1 MTTTRRRDV
10 EAFERLLWQWF
21 DAESNVR
28 AIREGNTPDWD
39 ADGTKEAEAA
49 STQALEVVLKAFEA
63 EPDDASLKAAFRQ
76 SLETGNLHPDLD
88 NPTGRNVVNFLRI
101 LADFPPKMQ
110 QPLPPQN
117 SRDSDFP

>member
-1 MTTTRRRDV
+1 MATATTARRDV
-10 EAFERLLWQWF
+10 EAFKTLLWRWF
-21 DAESNVR
+21 EAEEYR
-28 AIREGNTPDWD
+28 REWSKFQAPG
-39 ADGTKEAEAA
+39 AKEAEASA
-49 STQALEVVLKAFEA
+49 TQALEVVLKAFEA

-101 LADFPPKMQ
+101 LADFPPKTQ
-110 QPLPPQN
+110 QPLPPPQN

>member
-1 MTTTRRRDV
+1 MKRDV
-10 EAFERLLWQWF
+10 EAFKALLWRWHE
-21 DAESNVR
+21 AENDKSDCC
-28 AIREGNTPDWD
+28 NTASV
-39 ADGTKEAEAA
+39 ADGKAYQAALEEAEATA
-49 STQALEVVLKAFEA
+49 SQARAAVLAAFQA

-88 NPTGRNVVNFLRI
+88 NPAGRNVVNFLRI

-110 QPLPPQN
+110 LPPPQN